1 MPESLVF
8 QINYEIIQE
17 FTCNGIGKYI
27 AVEFFGKSIYMLNY
41 CIIDRRIV
49 FRLTPASLF
58 KNFLCESGEV
68 YTFKRFRLAEVV
80 NVVLPRLA
88 SLDR

>member
-1 MPESLVF
+1 MSESLIF
-8 QINYEIIQE
+8 QINYEIIQK
-17 FTCNGIGKYI
+17 FTCNRIGEYI
-27 AVEFFGKSIYMLNY
+27 AIKFFGKSIYMLNY

-49 FRLTPASLF
+49 FRLTSASLF

-88 SLDR
+88 GLDR